1 MNTKTQSSMT
11 LSMLALTC
19 SLSAQ
24 AAPPY
29 SPDLITNGNRW
40 EATGYLDNSQTHFQ
54 GDTQGI
60 CFFADGISGTHQ
72 RYRWVSDTF
81 PGSVHR
87 MMRYRWYL
95 IA

>member
-1 MNTKTQSSMT
+1 MT

-40 EATGYLDNSQTHFQ
+40 ETTGYLDNSQTHFQ
-54 GDTQGI
+54 GNTQGI